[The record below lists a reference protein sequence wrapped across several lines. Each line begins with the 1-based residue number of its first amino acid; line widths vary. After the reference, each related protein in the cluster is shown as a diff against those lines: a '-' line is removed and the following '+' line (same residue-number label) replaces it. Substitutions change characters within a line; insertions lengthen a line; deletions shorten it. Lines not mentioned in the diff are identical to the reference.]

1 MKVAETA
8 SCLGEDEGCGGIVP
22 WREEVFEIE
31 FAAPHSEIAKL
42 WGGGTE
48 ATDVVA
54 LQKSVADDVGAYLGE
69 LLVIDGEGGAHDAV
83 LEWAVGYVDLFAVEV
98 CALTVFCMEQ
108 FVGARQIDHA
118 HLHVVV
124 VSESYADGALSDA
137 TGIVCRSVDR
147 VDDPCVFVRSIV
159 DVLFLADEAGARE
172 KLGKSFAEKFL
183 YGNVGRGDDV

>member
-1 MKVAETA
+1 MEVGDCAP
-8 SCLGEDEGCGGIVP
+8 CLGEDEGCGGIVP

-83 LEWAVGYVDLFAVEV
+83 LEWAVGNVDWLAVEE
-98 CALTVFCMEQ
+98 CALAILGME
-108 FVGARQIDHA
+108 
-118 HLHVVV
+118 
-124 VSESYADGALSDA
+124 
-137 TGIVCRSVDR
+137 
-147 VDDPCVFVRSIV
+147 
-159 DVLFLADEAGARE
+159 
-172 KLGKSFAEKFL
+172 
-183 YGNVGRGDDV
+183 